1 MKDQTPTNGRAARD
15 PSTSAAD
22 PAAASDADAAA
33 AAFDDAIT
41 ASGFDPAAFDL
52 ETRAVRAGFERTGY
66 GEHSEPM
73 FLTSSFVHTSA
84 ANAAAKFSNE
94 IDGYIYS
101 RFRNPTVRL
110 FQDRLAALEGAE
122 ACLATASGMSAIQS
136 VIMSLTRSGDHI
148 VSSMGVFGT
157 TVQLFSLFER
167 YGVRTSYVPLTDLA
181 AWEAAIEPST
191 RFLFLETPA
200 NPSTEVADLE
210 SMAALAR
217 RRGVQLV
224 VDNCFCTPVLQRPL
238 DLGADIIVHSATK
251 YLDGQG
257 RVLGGAVLGRRDY
270 VKEKLEPVLRFGG
283 PTMSAFNAWVLAK
296 GLETLPLRMRQQSAN
311 ALAVAQWLERQPQV
325 QRVLYPG
332 LKSHP
337 QHDIASRQQ
346 RAAGPVL
353 CFEVKGADR
362 EQAKANAWQVVDNC
376 RLLSITA
383 NLGDVKTTITHP
395 ASTTHGRMSPAVREA
410 AGITEGLL
418 RIAVGLESPR
428 DVCADLDRGMRP
440 A

>member
-1 MKDQTPTNGRAARD
+1 MNEPTSKSSKFPQPDAGAEG
-15 PSTSAAD
+15 SAPPD
-22 PAAASDADAAA
+22 
-33 AAFDDAIT
+33 FT
-41 ASGFDPAAFDL
+41 QFEL
-52 ETRAVRAGFERTGY
+52 ETRAVRSGFERTNY

-122 ACLATASGMSAIQS
+122 ACLATASGMAAIQS
-136 VIMSLTRSGDHI
+136 VILSLTRSGDHI

-157 TVQLFSLFER
+157 TVQLFGLFER

-181 AWEAAIEPST
+181 AWEAAIEPTT

-210 SMAALAR
+210 SLAALAR

-238 DLGADIIVHSATK
+238 ELGADIIVHSATK

-257 RVLGGAVLGRRDY
+257 RVLGGAVLGRLSY
-270 VKEKLEPVLRFGG
+270 VKEQLEPVLRYGG
-283 PTMSAFNAWVLAK
+283 PTLSAFNAWVLAK

-311 ALAVAQWLERQPQV
+311 ALEVARWLERQPQV
-325 QRVLYPG
+325 NRVLYPG
-332 LKSHP
+332 LESHP
-337 QHDIASRQQ
+337 QYEIAARQQ
-346 RAAGPVL
+346 SAAGPVL
-353 CFEVKGADR
+353 CFEVKGRDR
-362 EQAKANAWQVVDNC
+362 QEARANAWKVVDNC

-395 ASTTHGRMSPAVREA
+395 ASTTHGRMAPAVREA
-410 AGITEGLL
+410 AAITEGLL
-418 RIAVGLESPR
+418 RIAVGLESPK
-428 DVCADLDRGMRP
+428 DVCDDLKRGLL

>member
-1 MKDQTPTNGRAARD
+1 MNKSRS
-15 PSTSAAD
+15 PSSNPSAG
-22 PAAASDADAAA
+22 SAA
-33 AAFDDAIT
+33 AAFD
-41 ASGFDPAAFDL
+41 AAVARAAEFAPPDFTSCDYDL
-52 ETRAVRAGFERTGY
+52 ETRAVRAGFERTNY

-101 RFRNPTVRL
+101 RYRNPTVRL
-110 FQDRLAALEGAE
+110 FQDRLAALEGAQ

-136 VIMSLTRSGDHI
+136 VILSLTRSGDHI

-157 TVQLFSLFER
+157 TVQLFGLFER

-181 AWEAAIEPST
+181 AWEAAIEPTT

-210 SMAALAR
+210 SLAALAQ
-217 RRGVQLV
+217 RRGVLLV

-238 DLGADIIVHSATK
+238 ELGADIVVHSATK

-257 RVLGGAVLGRRDY
+257 RVLGGAVLGTTEY

-283 PTMSAFNAWVLAK
+283 PTLSAFNAWVLAK

-311 ALAVAQWLERQPQV
+311 ALEVARWLERQPQV
-325 QRVLYPG
+325 HRVLYPG
-332 LKSHP
+332 LQSHP
-337 QHDIASRQQ
+337 QFEIASRQQ
-346 RAAGPVL
+346 SAAGPVL
-353 CFEVKGADR
+353 CFEVKGASR
-362 EQAKANAWQVVDNC
+362 EEARAHAWRVVDNC

-395 ASTTHGRMSPAVREA
+395 ASTTHGRMAPPVREA

-418 RIAVGLESPR
+418 RIAVGLESPA
-428 DVCADLDRGMRP
+428 DVCVDLGRGL
-440 A
+440 AAG